1 MKLHHRNIKISLA
14 TNLLEHILLENPPD
28 QKKMLR
34 TEQDIMK
41 SPFTRKML
49 ALLPYYILLGS
60 HSIRS
65 LKDD

>member
-1 MKLHHRNIKISLA
+1 VKLHHRNIKISLA
-14 TNLLEHILLENPPD
+14 TNLFEHILHPPD
-28 QKKMLR
+28 QKKMHR
-34 TEQDIMK
+34 TEQDILK

-60 HSIRS
+60 HSLGS